1 MAGRPAEVQHTRDR
15 LVREIASARGLVQTI
30 GSIQQQVNPH
40 GPAGLHPKHVRQVVE
55 LAFMGMVSS
64 WEEFLEDS
72 LVRYVAGA
80 KAKAGYRPTPKY
92 GLASGIPHAYE
103 LLSRDP
109 SYNPEKHYL
118 KVSDPKWVKSSADFF
133 FQSHPFTH
141 VHAKSDLLLHANSIR
156 NRVAHDS
163 TKCRADFKATAVHFL
178 HPPSG
183 KLTQGFAPGALL
195 TAKVQ
200 RHFPQQAVQ
209 AGLTHFEAYAQLYE
223 DLAAK
228 VVP

>member
-1 MAGRPAEVQHTRDR
+1 
-15 LVREIASARGLVQTI
+15 
-30 GSIQQQVNPH
+30 
-40 GPAGLHPKHVRQVVE
+40 
-55 LAFMGMVSS
+55 MGMVSS

-80 KAKAGYRPTPKY
+80 KAKSGYQPTPKY

-118 KVSDPKWVKSSADFF
+118 KVSDLRWVKSSADFF

-141 VHAKSDLLLHANSIR
+141 VHAKSDLLLHANRIR

-163 TKCRADFKATAVHFL
+163 KKCRAEFRDTAVYFL
-178 HPPSG
+178 RPSNG

-195 TAKVQ
+195 TAEVQ

-209 AGLTHFEAYAQLYE
+209 SKLTHFEAYAQLYE

>member
-1 MAGRPAEVQHTRDR
+1 
-15 LVREIASARGLVQTI
+15 
-30 GSIQQQVNPH
+30 
-40 GPAGLHPKHVRQVVE
+40 
-55 LAFMGMVSS
+55 MGMVSS
-64 WEEFLEDS
+64 WEEFVEDS

-80 KAKAGYRPTPKY
+80 KTTAGYKPTPKY

-178 HPPSG
+178 HPLNG
-183 KLTQGFAPGALL
+183 KLTQGFTAGALL

-200 RHFPQQAVQ
+200 RHFSQQSVQ
-209 AGLTHFEAYAQLYE
+209 AGLTHFEAYAQLYV

>member
-1 MAGRPAEVQHTRDR
+1 MG
-15 LVREIASARGLVQTI
+15 
-30 GSIQQQVNPH
+30 
-40 GPAGLHPKHVRQVVE
+40 VV
-55 LAFMGMVSS
+55 AA

-80 KAKAGYRPTPKY
+80 KAKAGYKPAPKY
-92 GLASGIPHAYE
+92 GLASSIPHAYE

-109 SYNPEKHYL
+109 SYDPEKHYL
-118 KVSDPKWVKSSADFF
+118 KVSDPKWVKTSADFF
-133 FQSHPFTH
+133 FKNHPFTY

-178 HPPSG
+178 HPPNG
-183 KLTQGFAPGALL
+183 KLTQGFSAGALL
-195 TAKVQ
+195 SAPVK
-200 RHFPQQAVQ
+200 RHFPQPAIQAK
-209 AGLTHFEAYAQLYE
+209 LTHFEAYAQLYE
-223 DLAAK
+223 DLAAM

>member
-1 MAGRPAEVQHTRDR
+1 MAGRPAEVQHTKNRFD
-15 LVREIASARGLVQTI
+15 REIASARGLVRAI
-30 GSIQQQVNPH
+30 SSVQQQVNPH

-55 LAFMGMVSS
+55 LAFMGMVAA
-64 WEEFLEDS
+64 WETFLEDS

-80 KAKAGYRPTPKY
+80 KAKSGYKPNPKF
-92 GLASGIPHAYE
+92 GLASGIPHSYE

-141 VHAKSDLLLHANSIR
+141 IHAKSDLLLHANSIR

-163 TKCRADFKATAVHFL
+163 TKCRADFKATAIHFL
-178 HPPSG
+178 HPLNG
-183 KLTQGFAPGALL
+183 TLTQGFSPGALL

-200 RHFPQQAVQ
+200 RHFAQQVIQ
-209 AGLTHFEAYAQLYE
+209 AGCTHFESYARLYE
-223 DLAAK
+223 DLAEK